1 MSKAARLS
9 EAGRRPVGPRP
20 PARQLIS
27 VRTQWQPAVRP
38 VIITGHD
45 HPRMGDVLTQW
56 QAMIAPAL
64 CMITLLMLSPAPL
77 CPHDQSGPMIQLHGV
92 ISVRLTA

>member
-1 MSKAARLS
+1 LIT
-9 EAGRRPVGPRP
+9 VP
-20 PARQLIS
+20 P
-27 VRTQWQPAVRP
+27 QWQPTVRP

-45 HPRMGDVLTQW
+45 HPYMIDVPTQW

-77 CPHDQSGPMIQLHGV
+77 CPHDQSGPMIQLHGL
-92 ISVRLTA
+92 ISARLTA